1 MNSHLLLDKRLQR
14 IVFLQLRLDLVEFI
28 AVCDRPSSILLKV
41 DFLCLSQEFPLL
53 DSLVAALL
61 FVLILIA
68 HVRVSLG
75 HMPTESL
82 SFRVLSVADW
92 ADVLQTVPL

>member
-1 MNSHLLLDKRLQR
+1 MHCHLLLDKRFQR

-41 DFLCLSQEFPLL
+41 DFLGLSQEFPLL

-68 HVRVSLG
+68 HVRVSFR

-82 SFRVLSVADW
+82 CLRVFFVADW
-92 ADVLQTVPL
+92 ADVLQTLPL